1 MLSTQDLYYRPQRSC
16 GKVIFSQ
23 ACVVLFTGGVCL
35 SACWFTTPRP
45 GHLPE
50 QAPPLPQEQAH
61 KPQSRTPPPHRAGT
75 TPLGAGTPLAQSMLG
90 DTVNARAVRIL
101 LECNLVPPCTCPP
114 IKLQKSQLKC
124 ENNMCFNVHET
135 MIISYCKQ
143 NWKLHHNVAIFMFLN
158 IWLAHPDLFG
168 TFLTCNRPSTK

>member
-1 MLSTQDLYYRPQRSC
+1 MLSLQDLYRPQRSW

-23 ACVVLFTGGVCL
+23 ACVILFTGG
-35 SACWFTTPRP
+35 SASVHADIPPTTDQGPP
-45 GHLPE
+45 G
-50 QAPPLPQEQAH
+50 AGTPPPQEQADT
-61 KPQSRTPPPHRAGT
+61 PQSRTPPPHGAGT
-75 TPLGAGTPLAQSMLG
+75 TPLAQSMLG

-143 NWKLHHNVAIFMFLN
+143 N
-158 IWLAHPDLFG
+158 
-168 TFLTCNRPSTK
+168 